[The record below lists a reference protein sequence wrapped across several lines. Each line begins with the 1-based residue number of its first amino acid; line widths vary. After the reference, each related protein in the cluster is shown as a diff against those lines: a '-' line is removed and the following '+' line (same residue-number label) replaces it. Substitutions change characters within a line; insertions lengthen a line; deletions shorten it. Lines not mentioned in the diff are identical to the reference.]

1 MLSLVL
7 MVKDCATSRDF
18 YTGSLGFG
26 ACGPT
31 LPGPDG
37 EVIFSAVSRDGV
49 TILLDGT
56 EPETASARDRGKGV
70 ALQLSLPYDAD
81 IDGLYDRLKR
91 ADVPIT
97 LEATD
102 HSGGERMF
110 AITDPDGY
118 SITIARKLFAAGMN
132 PSAA

>member
-18 YTGSLGFG
+18 YTGLGFG
-26 ACGPT
+26 EMGPT

-37 EVIFSAVSRDGV
+37 ELIYSAVARDGV

-56 EPETASARDRGKGV
+56 EPETAAARDRGKGV

-81 IDGLYDRLKR
+81 IDGLYDRLKL
-91 ADVPIT
+91 AGVPIT
-97 LEATD
+97 LEATGR
-102 HSGGERMF
+102 HGGDRMF

-118 SITIARKLFAAGMN
+118 CITIAKKVLAAGTN

>member
-18 YTGSLGFG
+18 YTSLGFG
-26 ACGPT
+26 DVGPS

-37 EVIFSAVSRDGV
+37 EVIYSAVARDGV

-56 EPETASARDRGKGV
+56 EPETAAARDRGKGV
-70 ALQLSLPYDAD
+70 ALQLALPRDAD
-81 IDGLYDRLKR
+81 INSLYDRLKL
-91 ADVPIT
+91 ANVPIT
-97 LEATD
+97 LEAVD
-102 HSGGERMF
+102 HCGGERMF

-118 SITIARKLFAAGMN
+118 SITIAQKVVAAGNN

>member
-18 YTGSLGFG
+18 YTGLGFG
-26 ACGPT
+26 EVGPT

-37 EVIFSAVSRDGV
+37 ELIFSAVARDGV
-49 TILLDGT
+49 TILLDGA
-56 EPETASARDRGKGV
+56 EPETAASHDRGKGI
-70 ALQLSLPYDAD
+70 ALQLLLPYNAD
-81 IDGLYDRLKR
+81 IDGLYDRLKL

-97 LEATD
+97 VEAVD
-102 HSGGERMF
+102 RHGGERMF

-118 SITIARKLFAAGMN
+118 CITIARKVFAAGNN

>member
-18 YTGSLGFG
+18 YASLGFG
-26 ACGPT
+26 EVGPT

-37 EVIFSAVSRDGV
+37 EVIYSAVARDGV

-56 EPETASARDRGKGV
+56 EPETAAARDRGKGV
-70 ALQLSLPYDAD
+70 ALQLSLPLDAD
-81 IDGLYDRLKR
+81 IDGLYDRLKL
-91 ADVPIT
+91 ANVPIT
-97 LEATD
+97 LEAVN
-102 HSGGERMF
+102 HHGGERMF

-118 SITIARKLFAAGMN
+118 SITIARKVIAAGTN

>member
-18 YTGSLGFG
+18 YTGLGFG
-26 ACGPT
+26 EVGPT

-37 EVIFSAVSRDGV
+37 ELIYSAVARDGV

-56 EPETASARDRGKGV
+56 EPETAAARDRGKGV

-81 IDGLYDRLKR
+81 IDGLYDRLKL

-97 LEATD
+97 LEATGR
-102 HSGGERMF
+102 HGGDRMF

-118 SITIARKLFAAGMN
+118 CITIAKKVLAAGTN